1 MMPHRM
7 TNVRTGLVIR
17 TDAKVCHVAVDGAVV
32 QAAPRGIL
40 FDGRQKNPV
49 AVGDEVE
56 VDLTS
61 RPASLER
68 VLPRR
73 NTLSRIA
80 SSHDPREQVLAA
92 NVDQLFVIGSVAK
105 PRFSS
110 NRTDRILAT
119 CVWQHIPG
127 VVVLNKIDLG
137 DPEETAAI
145 RDTYEGIPV
154 DVIETCALD
163 GRGLDELRRR
173 MEGRMSVFYGAS
185 GAGKSSLLNALQPG
199 LKLREGKIS
208 KFWDQGKHT
217 TTYSQVHTLDFG
229 ARVIDTPGIR
239 VFRPFGVPEQ
249 NLRDLFPEFGR
260 FQAGC
265 RFSGCSHD
273 HEPECAVFEA
283 VDRGEIAASRYASY
297 VEMLDEVR
305 KGEAVDE
312 GEPGEDRGDES

>member
-1 MMPHRM
+1 M
-7 TNVRTGLVIR
+7 TTLRTGLVIR
-17 TDAKVCHVAVDGAVV
+17 TDAKVCHVDVGGEVV

-40 FDGRQKNPV
+40 FDGQQKNPV

-56 VDLTS
+56 VDLAS
-61 RPASLER
+61 KPASLER

-92 NVDQLFVIGSVAK
+92 NVDQLFVIGSVAR
-105 PRFSS
+105 PGFSS

-119 CVWQHIPG
+119 CVWQHIPAT
-127 VVVLNKIDLG
+127 VVLNKIDLAE
-137 DPEETAAI
+137 PEDTAAI
-145 RDTYEGIPV
+145 RATYEQIPV
-154 DVIETCALD
+154 EVLETCAID
-163 GRGLDELRRR
+163 GRGIDALRARIA
-173 MEGRMSVFYGAS
+173 GKISVFYGAS

-217 TTYSQVHTLDFG
+217 TAFSQIHTLSSG

-260 FQAGC
+260 FQSGC
-265 RFSGCSHD
+265 HFKGCSHN

-283 VDRGEIAASRYASY
+283 VDRGDIPASRYASY
-297 VEMLDEVR
+297 VEMLDEARHVR
-305 KGEAVDE
+305 PE
-312 GEPGEDRGDES
+312 GETVEGEDLDE